1 MQIRGM
7 LDIDELSE
15 SAKSSQKILQKYTN
29 ASKLNQGDVAP
40 REVLIAQKNR
50 RTNKSA
56 HGFYRS
62 RKMIQDSGTEEKV
75 SSFRGTRN
83 GPDQPKSQ

>member
-29 ASKLNQGDVAP
+29 ANKLNQGDVAP
-40 REVLIAQKNR
+40 KEVLIAQKNR
-50 RTNKSA
+50 RTNK
-56 HGFYRS
+56 
-62 RKMIQDSGTEEKV
+62 
-75 SSFRGTRN
+75 
-83 GPDQPKSQ
+83 